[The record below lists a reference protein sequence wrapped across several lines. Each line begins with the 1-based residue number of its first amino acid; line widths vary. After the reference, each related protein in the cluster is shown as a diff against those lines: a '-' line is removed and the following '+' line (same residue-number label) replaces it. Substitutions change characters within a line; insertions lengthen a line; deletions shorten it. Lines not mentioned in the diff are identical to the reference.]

1 MSGYTRTKSR
11 PSPRPT
17 FGSSPGCLR
26 RAAAAVALATA
37 LGVTLAACGDD
48 SDGGGSPSSTQTAS
62 NGDVFNGADVS
73 FASDMIQHHAQA
85 LTMVDLTAGRTL
97 DPEVRQLA
105 DDIRA
110 AQGPEVEEMSDWL
123 TAWDEEVP
131 ETMRDHSN
139 AGHDMGGDMSEQME
153 GMEDSDMPGMMSGD
167 EMDELQD
174 ASDGEFQDMW
184 LEMMVEHHEGAVEM
198 ARSEQKDGE
207 FADAVEL
214 AKAIESA
221 QEQEI
226 EQMKGLLG

>member
-1 MSGYTRTKSR
+1 MSGYTRPKLLTHR
-11 PSPRPT
+11 
-17 FGSSPGCLR
+17 R

-37 LGVTLAACGDD
+37 LGVTLAACGDG
-48 SDGGGSPSSTQTAS
+48 SDAGSPSSTQTAS

-85 LTMVDLTAGRTL
+85 LTMVDLTEGRVL
-97 DPEVRQLA
+97 DPDVQQLA
-105 DDIRA
+105 EDIRA
-110 AQGPEVEEMSDWL
+110 AQGPEIEVMSDWL

-131 ETMRDHSN
+131 ETIRDHSN

-153 GMEDSDMPGMMSGD
+153 GMEDSDMPGMMSGE

-184 LEMMVEHHEGAVEM
+184 LEMMVEHHEGAVAM
-198 ARSEQKDGE
+198 AKSEQEDGK
-207 FADAVEL
+207 FSDAVEL
-214 AKAIESA
+214 ATTIESA
-221 QEQEI
+221 QMQEI